1 MGLAQARPNNKIHCF
16 TGNFSTQTM
25 HINYLN
31 LIFHYLMTLPLLDA
45 CLERG
50 LHLFLLMLTNFW
62 LSLTS
67 QTLLFGSA
75 NCFQY
80 SYLIYAI
87 SVAVEMEG
95 V

>member
-1 MGLAQARPNNKIHCF
+1 
-16 TGNFSTQTM
+16 M

-31 LIFHYLMTLPLLDA
+31 LIFHYLMTLPLIYA

-50 LHLFLLMLTNFW
+50 LHLFLLMLTNYW

-75 NCFQY
+75 NHFQY

>member
-1 MGLAQARPNNKIHCF
+1 MF
-16 TGNFSTQTM
+16 
-25 HINYLN
+25 
-31 LIFHYLMTLPLLDA
+31 
-45 CLERG
+45 E
-50 LHLFLLMLTNFW
+50 LHLLLLMLTNYW

-75 NCFQY
+75 NHFQY